1 MRDAMISFRDP
12 GGALCAID
20 GRIVRIVAAGAPDLE
35 IFLSSKAA
43 QKYVNSGQVV
53 RTTILS
59 GSQGVDVLAHPE
71 IGRTYTDL
79 NGRMLVE
86 HERIPFPSYPYEWT
100 PEMLHAAGLLTLD
113 LAQSLRGE
121 GLGLKDATPLNIL
134 FRGTEPVFVDLLS
147 FEQRDM
153 RDATWLPYAQFVRT
167 FLLPL
172 MAYKY
177 FGLSLDHT
185 LTMRRD
191 GVEPEELY
199 RFLGT
204 FQRFMPPFLS
214 LVSIPTWL
222 GSRHA
227 EDDTT
232 IYKKK
237 SVADPEKAGFILDSL
252 LNRLR
257 RTLRRLTPPA
267 GRKSAWS
274 AYMAAGGNN
283 YAAEQF
289 AAKESFVANV
299 LREFAPKQI
308 LDVGCNTGHFSFMA
322 ARAGANVV
330 AIDYDPVVA
339 GQVWRDARAE
349 RLDVLPLVVN
359 LARPSP
365 GVGWRNEEC
374 PAFLDRAR
382 GRFDAVFMLAVVHH
396 MLVSERVPLTRI
408 LELAAELTRDL
419 LIIEFIEP
427 QDSMFRRL
435 TRGRD
440 ELHKDLNVTLFETV
454 CRQHFDILRS
464 ESIPGGA
471 RFLYLLRKK
480 SS

>member
-1 MRDAMISFRDP
+1 MISFRDP
-12 GGALCAID
+12 AGALCAID
-20 GRIVRIVAAGAPDLE
+20 DRIVRIVATGAPDLE

-43 QKYVNSGQVV
+43 QKYVDSGQVV
-53 RTTILS
+53 RTTILTA
-59 GSQGVDVLAHPE
+59 SQGVDVLALPE
-71 IGRTYTDL
+71 IRKAYTAL

-86 HERIPFPSYPYEWT
+86 HERIAFPSYPYEWA

-134 FRGTEPVFVDLLS
+134 FRGAEPVFVDLLS
-147 FEQRDM
+147 FERRDM
-153 RDATWLPYAQFVRT
+153 HDATWLPYAQFVRT

-177 FGLSLDHT
+177 FGLSLDQT
-185 LTMRRD
+185 LAMRRD

-204 FQRFMPPFLS
+204 LQRFMPPFLS

-222 GSRHA
+222 GSRHV
-227 EDDTT
+227 EDDTS

-257 RTLRRLTPPA
+257 RTLRRLAPPA
-267 GRKSAWS
+267 GRKSVWS
-274 AYMAAGGNN
+274 AYMTARGNN

-299 LREFAPKQI
+299 FREFTPKHI

-322 ARAGANVV
+322 ARAGASVV

-382 GRFDAVFMLAVVHH
+382 GRFDAVLMLAVVHH
-396 MLVSERVPLTRI
+396 MLVSERVPLPRI

-427 QDSMFRRL
+427 ADSMFRRL

>member
-1 MRDAMISFRDP
+1 MISFRDP
-12 GGALCAID
+12 GGALCALD
-20 GRIVRIVAAGAPDLE
+20 GRIVRIVAKGAHDLE
-35 IFLSSKAA
+35 IFLSSNAA
-43 QKYVNSGQVV
+43 KKYVDSGHVV
-53 RTTILS
+53 CTTVLT
-59 GSQGVDVLAHPE
+59 GSQSVEVLAHPE
-71 IGRTYTDL
+71 IGSAHAEL
-79 NGRMLVE
+79 NGQMLVE

-113 LAQSLRGE
+113 LAQDLRRE

-134 FRGTEPVFVDLLS
+134 FRGAEPVFVDLLS
-147 FEQRDM
+147 FEQRDQ
-153 RDATWLPYAQFVRT
+153 RDPTWLPYAQFVRT

-177 FGLSLDHT
+177 FGLSLDQ
-185 LTMRRD
+185 TMTVRRD
-191 GVEPEELY
+191 GLEPEELY

-222 GSRHA
+222 GGRHV
-227 EDDTT
+227 ENNTS

-257 RTLRRLTPPA
+257 RTLRRLAPPA
-267 GRKSAWS
+267 GRKSVWS
-274 AYMAAGGNN
+274 AYMSAGGNN

-289 AAKESFVANV
+289 AAKESFVASV
-299 LREFAPKQI
+299 MREFAPKTI
-308 LDVGCNTGHFSFMA
+308 LDVGCNTGYFSLMA
-322 ARAGANVV
+322 ARAGASVV

-339 GQVWRDARAE
+339 GQVWHDARAE

-365 GVGWRNEEC
+365 GVGWRNGEC

-396 MLVSERVPLTRI
+396 MLVSERVPLPRI

-427 QDSMFRRL
+427 NDSMFRRL

-440 ELHKDLNVTLFETV
+440 ELHSDLNVTMFETA

-464 ESIPGGA
+464 QSIPGGA

-480 SS
+480 SP

>member
-1 MRDAMISFRDP
+1 MISFRDP

-53 RTTILS
+53 RTTILT
-59 GSQGVDVLAHPE
+59 GSQGVDVLAHAE
-71 IGRTYTDL
+71 IERAYTDL

-134 FRGTEPVFVDLLS
+134 FRGAEPVFVDLLS
-147 FEQRDM
+147 FEQRDT

-177 FGLSLDHT
+177 FGLSLDQT
-185 LTMRRD
+185 LAMRRD

-199 RFLGT
+199 RFLGI

-227 EDDTT
+227 EDDTA

-237 SVADPEKAGFILDSL
+237 SVDDPEKAGFILDSL

-257 RTLRRLTPPA
+257 RALRRLAPPA
-267 GRKSAWS
+267 GRKSVWS
-274 AYMAAGGNN
+274 AYMTAGGNN

-289 AAKESFVANV
+289 AAKETFVANV
-299 LREFAPKQI
+299 MREFAPKHI
-308 LDVGCNTGHFSFMA
+308 LDVGCNTGHFSLMA
-322 ARAGANVV
+322 AREGASVV

-349 RLDVLPLVVN
+349 RLDVLPLVVI

-382 GRFDAVFMLAVVHH
+382 GRFDAVLMLAVVHH

-440 ELHKDLNVTLFETV
+440 ELHRDLNVTSFETI

-471 RFLYLLRKK
+471 RFLYLLRKN